1 MLRVGNVTV
10 VSTNNANGNLAN
22 NEEDSEPSRITKFF
36 SAGLR
41 KKKRTL
47 LVTSGARLLLIGD
60 DRKIRHEIPLTVPQV
75 TVRETT
81 DSTAKTMLDVCPSRR
96 TIRRSQL
103 KMRLVRHPKW
113 ITVIKQSREYHAQS
127 SARETSDKFAAAATA
142 ASLAVRGASIGSLN
156 NATRPYQPSAMQYKD
171 DQVSWNPQLV
181 TSSNSAFLQ
190 KNEDRKKKR

>member
-1 MLRVGNVTV
+1 VLRVGNVTV
-10 VSTNNANGNLAN
+10 VSTNNTNGNLAN

-60 DRKIRHEIPLTVPQV
+60 DRKIRHEIPLTVPPV
-75 TVRETT
+75 TVRELPLNRKNNAGCLSVETHN
-81 DSTAKTMLDVCPSRR
+81 KVF
-96 TIRRSQL
+96 TIEDAFSASSE
-103 KMRLVRHPKW
+103 W

-127 SARETSDKFAAAATA
+127 SAHETSDKFAAAATA